1 MEEWKTCR
9 LAEICDLIPGFAFKS
24 GDFGDFPIKA
34 IKIGDIQPPYVNRA
48 TMAGVNTE
56 AYNKT
61 KLEKFVVRRGDF
73 VLAMTGATIGKL
85 GLYIEDTPAYLNQRV
100 LLFRPHSDV
109 NERYVYYALLSPVF
123 QKYVINH
130 IDSETAQPNISGKS
144 VSGFEISL
152 PSRAE
157 QDRIASILST
167 IDDKIELNNRINH
180 NLEEQAQALYKS
192 WFIDFEPFKVGGF
205 VNSELGMIPKGWCV
219 IKAKDFC
226 PINIGKTPPRKE
238 SQWFSSNRDDI
249 TWVSISDMA
258 ECGVFLDSSSETLT
272 HDAIRSFNIT
282 IVPEG
287 SVLLSFKLT
296 IGRVA
301 IAGKKLTTNEAI
313 ARFITDDSE
322 RTQYLY
328 LTLKNYDYS
337 KLGSTSSI
345 ATAVNSKIIRAM
357 PLIYPGEKVICDFA
371 QVVSSLFGEI
381 RKRQIEN
388 KLLTEIRDTILPRL
402 MSDRLKAVVSDC

>member
-180 NLEEQAQALYKS
+180 NLAA
-192 WFIDFEPFKVGGF
+192 
-205 VNSELGMIPKGWCV
+205 
-219 IKAKDFC
+219 
-226 PINIGKTPPRKE
+226 
-238 SQWFSSNRDDI
+238 
-249 TWVSISDMA
+249 
-258 ECGVFLDSSSETLT
+258 
-272 HDAIRSFNIT
+272 
-282 IVPEG
+282 
-287 SVLLSFKLT
+287 
-296 IGRVA
+296 
-301 IAGKKLTTNEAI
+301 
-313 ARFITDDSE
+313 
-322 RTQYLY
+322 
-328 LTLKNYDYS
+328 
-337 KLGSTSSI
+337 
-345 ATAVNSKIIRAM
+345 
-357 PLIYPGEKVICDFA
+357 
-371 QVVSSLFGEI
+371 
-381 RKRQIEN
+381 
-388 KLLTEIRDTILPRL
+388 
-402 MSDRLKAVVSDC
+402 